1 MVKKTGKEKE
11 EGKRSKNDNNDTKKE
26 NLSEGTKKRIDELPS
41 HAQEIFKEAHSSAL
55 EQYKDPAKRRGG
67 KKESVEEVAH
77 KVAWSAVKKKYKK
90 DKDDEWVK
98 KK

>member
-1 MVKKTGKEKE
+1 MVKKKGKEKE
-11 EGKRSKNDNNDTKKE
+11 EEEEE
-26 NLSEGTKKRIDELPS
+26 NLSESTKKRIDELPS

-55 EQYKDPAKRRGG
+55 EQYKDPDKRRGG
-67 KKESVEEVAH
+67 KKESKEEVAH

-90 DKDDEWVK
+90 GEDDKWIK

>member
-1 MVKKTGKEKE
+1 MVNKKGKEKE
-11 EGKRSKNDNNDTKKE
+11 EEE
-26 NLSEGTKKRIDELPS
+26 NLSESTKKRIDELPS

-55 EQYKDPAKRRGG
+55 EQYKDPDKRRGG
-67 KKESVEEVAH
+67 KKESKEEVAH

-90 DKDDEWVK
+90 GEDDKWIK

>member
-1 MVKKTGKEKE
+1 MVKKKGKEKE
-11 EGKRSKNDNNDTKKE
+11 EEEE
-26 NLSEGTKKRIDELPS
+26 NLSESTKKRIDELPS

-55 EQYKDPAKRRGG
+55 EQYKDPDKRRGG
-67 KKESVEEVAH
+67 KKESKEEVAH

-90 DKDDEWVK
+90 GEDDKWIK

>member
-1 MVKKTGKEKE
+1 MVPAKEKE
-11 EGKRSKNDNNDTKKE
+11 GNRRENNNGQKEEKDLSDITKE
-26 NLSEGTKKRIDELPS
+26 RIDELPA

-55 EQYKDPAKRRGG
+55 EQYKNPDKRRGG
-67 KKESVEEVAH
+67 KKESTEEVAH

-90 DKDDEWVK
+90 DNEDDTWVK

>member
-1 MVKKTGKEKE
+1 MEKKKGKEKE
-11 EGKRSKNDNNDTKKE
+11 D
-26 NLSEGTKKRIDELPS
+26 LSESTKKRIDELPS

-55 EQYKDPAKRRGG
+55 EQYKDPNKRREG
-67 KKESVEEVAH
+67 KKDSAEEVAH

-90 DKDDEWVK
+90 DNEDDKWVK

>member
-1 MVKKTGKEKE
+1 MVKKKGKLKEKE
-11 EGKRSKNDNNDTKKE
+11 EE
-26 NLSEGTKKRIDELPS
+26 NLSESTKKRIDELPS

-55 EQYKDPAKRRGG
+55 EQYKDPDKRRGG
-67 KKESVEEVAH
+67 KKESKEEVAH

-90 DKDDEWVK
+90 GEDDKWIK

>member
-1 MVKKTGKEKE
+1 MVQAKEKE
-11 EGKRSKNDNNDTKKE
+11 GKRRENNNGQKEEKDLSDITKE
-26 NLSEGTKKRIDELPS
+26 RIDELPA

-55 EQYKDPAKRRGG
+55 EQYKNPDKRRGG
-67 KKESVEEVAH
+67 KKESNEEVAH

-90 DKDDEWVK
+90 GEDGKWIK

>member
-1 MVKKTGKEKE
+1 MVKKKGKEKE
-11 EGKRSKNDNNDTKKE
+11 EEEEE
-26 NLSEGTKKRIDELPS
+26 NLSESTKKRIDELPS

-55 EQYKDPAKRRGG
+55 EQYKDPDKRRGG
-67 KKESVEEVAH
+67 KKESKEEAAH

-90 DKDDEWVK
+90 GEDDKWIK

>member
-1 MVKKTGKEKE
+1 MVPAKEKE
-11 EGKRSKNDNNDTKKE
+11 GKRRENNNGQKEEKDLSDITKE
-26 NLSEGTKKRIDELPS
+26 RIDELPA

-55 EQYKDPAKRRGG
+55 EQYKNPDKRRGG
-67 KKESVEEVAH
+67 KKESNEEVAH

-90 DKDDEWVK
+90 GEDDKWIK

>member
-1 MVKKTGKEKE
+1 MVKKKGKVKEKE
-11 EGKRSKNDNNDTKKE
+11 E
-26 NLSEGTKKRIDELPS
+26 NLSESTKKRIDELPS

-55 EQYKDPAKRRGG
+55 EQYKDPDKRRGG
-67 KKESVEEVAH
+67 KKESKEEVAH

-90 DKDDEWVK
+90 GEDDKWIK